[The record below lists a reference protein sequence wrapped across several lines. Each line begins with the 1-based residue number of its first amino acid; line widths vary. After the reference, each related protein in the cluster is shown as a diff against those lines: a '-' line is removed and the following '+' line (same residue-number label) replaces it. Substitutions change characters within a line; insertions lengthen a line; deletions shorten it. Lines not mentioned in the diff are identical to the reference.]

1 MHRAIMRV
9 GQGAVQAVSGLA
21 LSVDNFVEN
30 SYKKLFFIL
39 FNQILNQI
47 FKVLFENYQSNQWIV
62 YRSLVMARNHQGP
75 ACFLGSVEY
84 SSAMP
89 CQRAV
94 FAG

>member
-39 FNQILNQI
+39 FNQI
-47 FKVLFENYQSNQWIV
+47 
-62 YRSLVMARNHQGP
+62 
-75 ACFLGSVEY
+75 
-84 SSAMP
+84 
-89 CQRAV
+89 
-94 FAG
+94 